1 MSVLQVI
8 FYLLP
13 GCCQPAKLLTYRPF
27 ITSRPASFALKSS
40 IGERKVTMEAKD
52 YCRTVEV
59 ELYGWKAKMYDMV
72 RKVDKLRGSEKEKVA
87 SRVEELHQHIS
98 EMERLIEQLQTE
110 CPVDFGPQ
118 KKQLEKTGEGLKKK
132 YEDAMAAVFQF

>member
-1 MSVLQVI
+1 
-8 FYLLP
+8 
-13 GCCQPAKLLTYRPF
+13 
-27 ITSRPASFALKSS
+27 
-40 IGERKVTMEAKD
+40 MEAKD

-59 ELYGWKAKMYDMV
+59 ELYSWKAKMYDMV

-98 EMERLIEQLQTE
+98 EMERLIESLQTE

-118 KKQLEKTGEGLKKK
+118 KKQLEQTGEGMKKK
-132 YEDAMAAVFQF
+132 YEDAMSAVFQF